1 MNKKTKTIV
10 KKIAKPVPSK
20 NAEGQVLELRAL
32 LMTPGWQIVRKNI
45 SDNIEVLKFQILR
58 KINFN
63 TKKELADP
71 EVDRLRDQLNFM
83 EDIIDTP
90 EKIIEQLSP
99 SEETEEDP
107 DPYYKNIKDIK

>member
-1 MNKKTKTIV
+1 MKKKKVIV
-10 KKIAKPVPSK
+10 GKVAKVVPSK
-20 NAEGQVLELRAL
+20 TVEGQVLELRAL
-32 LMTPGWQIVRKNI
+32 LMSPGWQIVRKNI

-58 KINFN
+58 KIDFN
-63 TKKELADP
+63 TKKELADS

-99 SEETEEDP
+99 NEEMEEDP
-107 DPYYKNIKDIK
+107 DPYYKNIKEIK